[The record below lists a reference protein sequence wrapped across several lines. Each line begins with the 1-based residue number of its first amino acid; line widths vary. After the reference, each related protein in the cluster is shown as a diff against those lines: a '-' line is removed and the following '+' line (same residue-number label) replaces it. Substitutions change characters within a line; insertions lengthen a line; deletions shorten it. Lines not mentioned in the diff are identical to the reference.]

1 MKVKG
6 FFRENE
12 HLEVYDQA
20 SESYYK
26 SIIQEVNDDDIAIGV
41 PMKGLERYKLE
52 EGLTLTFRMVVQDAL
67 YYFQSEARGQK
78 YSGNVLLYLISWP
91 DNLERRQRRK
101 FFRIS
106 YALEIFFWL
115 LPEGQ
120 EIMELEP
127 YFSQK
132 EPLGSK
138 SKGEYLS
145 RELVELL
152 GAPAEGQAID
162 LSAGG
167 LLLLTSFQLS
177 EGKELLL
184 SIVLHN
190 KEEDKRL
197 LLYGKVVRTGAVLYM
212 GKAMKYRYG
221 IVFQR
226 IDERLRDKV
235 VGFIFE
241 LSRQR
246 MS

>member
-1 MKVKG
+1 MKVKD

-12 HLEVYDQA
+12 LLEVYDPS

-26 SIIQEVNDDDIAIGV
+26 SIIQEVNDDNMAIGV
-41 PMKGLERYKLE
+41 PMKGLERYPME
-52 EGLTLTFRMVVQDAL
+52 EGSTLTFRMIVQGAL
-67 YYFQSEARGQK
+67 YYFQSEVRGQR

-91 DNLERRQRRK
+91 EKLERRQRRK

-106 YALEIFFWL
+106 YTLDINFWL

-120 EIMELEP
+120 ETKELEP
-127 YFSQK
+127 YFAQK
-132 EPLGSK
+132 EPLGSQGK
-138 SKGEYLS
+138 KEYLF
-145 RELVELL
+145 RELVEIL

-167 LLLLTSFQLS
+167 LLMFTSFQLS
-177 EGKELLL
+177 KGTELLL
-184 SIVLHN
+184 SVALQN

-197 LLYGKVVRTGAVLYM
+197 LLYGKVVRTDALLYM

-226 IDERLRDKV
+226 MDERIRDML